1 MTEGNEMPYIKEEDR
16 PPIDAAVDNL
26 VKVLKA
32 KGEYNYAMTRLVHEF
47 VKSKPR
53 VCYDS
58 LSEAHGLAQDVA
70 AEFYRVVVAPY
81 EDEKIKQNGAVS
93 DLDGDNL

>member
-1 MTEGNEMPYIKEEDR
+1 MPYIKQEDR
-16 PPIDAAVDNL
+16 LRIDAPVDFL
-26 VKVLKA
+26 IQMLET
-32 KGEYNYAMTRLVHEF
+32 KGEYNYAMTRLVHAF

-81 EDEKIKQNGAVS
+81 EDEKIRQNCPVS
-93 DLDGDNL
+93 DLDGCYER